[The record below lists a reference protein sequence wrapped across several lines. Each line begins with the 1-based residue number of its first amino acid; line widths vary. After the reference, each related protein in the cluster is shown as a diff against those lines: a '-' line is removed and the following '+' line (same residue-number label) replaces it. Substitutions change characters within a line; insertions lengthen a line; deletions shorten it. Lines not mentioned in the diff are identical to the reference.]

1 MTVSDG
7 FTSFLETQFG
17 EKLND
22 KFRDKFSGNQDKAF
36 NSCGEILKYY

>member
-1 MTVSDG
+1 MTVSDD

-17 EKLND
+17 EKLSE
-22 KFRDKFSGNQDKAF
+22 KFSDKFSDNQHKAF